1 MSPADPAGTRAEAVV
16 DEWCAARLGSAPIT
30 AFFAARSMSS
40 VRGVRL
46 ADDRQVALKVRVA
59 SKRVLAC
66 AAGHRLAAAAGID
79 CPDLLAGPEWLPG
92 LGWAS
97 AEAWRPEGALRP
109 SGDAAIAYAD
119 LLRRLVGALG
129 DLDPGEFDP
138 PPPWA
143 HYDHG
148 EPGRVWPAATS
159 AGWDPESPVVPDWV
173 RRVAAAARERLLAE
187 DHGAATLPAVVGH
200 SDLNGLNVRWLD
212 GPIVHDWDSLAA
224 RPECVLAGIVAVNH
238 VEGPNAGAIAAVEST
253 EACLRHYQH
262 DRQFSAVELELAWA
276 AGVWVAAYNAAFE
289 YLHGRPGEVVR
300 QLKADA
306 AERLRRAGCSDC
318 REPSHD

>member
-1 MSPADPAGTRAEAVV
+1 MTPADRAEPRTDVV
-16 DEWCAARLGSAPIT
+16 MDEWCAARLGSAPVST
-30 AFFAARSMSS
+30 FFAAQSMSS

-46 ADDRQVALKVRVA
+46 ADGRLVALKLRAA

-66 AAGHRLAAAAGID
+66 ADGHRLAAAAGID
-79 CPDLLAGPEWLPG
+79 CPDLLAGPEWLPE

-97 AEAWRPEGALRP
+97 AEAWRPEGAVRP
-109 SGDAAIAYAD
+109 SGDAGMAYAD

-129 DLDPGEFDP
+129 ALDPGEFDP

-148 EPGRVWPAATS
+148 QPGRVWPAAAS
-159 AGWDPESPVVPDWV
+159 ARWDPESPVVPAWL
-173 RRVAAAARERLLAE
+173 RRVAATARERLLVE
-187 DHGAATLPAVVGH
+187 PSGAATLLAVVGH
-200 SDLNGLNVRWLD
+200 SDLNGLNVRWAD

-238 VEGPNAGAIAAVEST
+238 VEGPNAGAIADVEST
-253 EACLRHYQH
+253 EACLRHYQR
-262 DRQFSAVELELAWA
+262 DRLFSAVELELAWA

-289 YLHGRPGEVVR
+289 YLHGKPGEVVR
-300 QLKADA
+300 QLRSDVG
-306 AERLRRAGCSDC
+306 ERLRRAGCSDY
-318 REPSHD
+318 REPSHG